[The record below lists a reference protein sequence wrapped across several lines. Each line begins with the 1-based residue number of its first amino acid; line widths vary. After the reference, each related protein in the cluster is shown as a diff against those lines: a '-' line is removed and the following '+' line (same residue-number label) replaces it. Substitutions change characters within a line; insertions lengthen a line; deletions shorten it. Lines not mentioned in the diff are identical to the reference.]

1 MVNSVAI
8 KQRAKEKDIRQKE
21 MARAMGVK
29 QPTANQKINNIRP
42 MLLEEAEK
50 LAQLLGISD
59 EEFRFYFFV

>member
-8 KQRAKEKDIRQKE
+8 KQRAKEKDIRLKE